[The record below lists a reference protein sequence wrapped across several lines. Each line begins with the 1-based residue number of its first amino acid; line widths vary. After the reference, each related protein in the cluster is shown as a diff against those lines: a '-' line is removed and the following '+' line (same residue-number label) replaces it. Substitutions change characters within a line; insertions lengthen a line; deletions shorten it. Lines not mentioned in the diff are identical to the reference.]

1 MTSEAFAGSCRM
13 SPAVLRH
20 ESHVHGCCVGDS
32 SQGFTAILFTV
43 FRVGSHHEE
52 R

>member
-13 SPAVLRH
+13 SPAVLRD

-32 SQGFTAILFTV
+32 SQRFTVILFPV
-43 FRVGSHHEE
+43 LGFGSHHKE